1 MKGREQGRGEER
13 SSGRGGSGGRKG
25 RGEGGRGEEGYLA
38 RAGAAGEGTTGGP
51 HVRVTLIHILGVA
64 RDGGDR
70 WGPQRWSSK
79 SKSRDESLSPPP
91 REVTSRVPSRDESS
105 DSDLLTSEQF
115 SSPRD
120 SLVYS

>member
-1 MKGREQGRGEER
+1 MEQQEQVKR
-13 SSGRGGSGGRKG
+13 
-25 RGEGGRGEEGYLA
+25 
-38 RAGAAGEGTTGGP
+38 
-51 HVRVTLIHILGVA
+51 RV
-64 RDGGDR
+64 
-70 WGPQRWSSK
+70 
-79 SKSRDESLSPPP
+79 SPLLLV